1 MEPYRCL
8 KEERYYID
16 RYDLATI
23 KECISYY
30 NGFIDKFRKSR
41 NNEEFK
47 KYTDKQFAD
56 EVNRTISLAVNV
68 LKGARYQY
76 KAETI
81 KEWVE
86 RDRLTQ
92 EKYNNA
98 APPQSIL
105 CKVCGSP
112 TKVTSKDI
120 MDPFNADAK
129 VLFMF
134 ECVNC
139 GKRQA
144 IYEDGTELVN
154 EPPKCPKCD
163 YSLKID
169 MKHNS
174 KRDTLTTISSCPN
187 CKYTDKVVDDF
198 KKSQKD
204 HQLEEKKDRELLDK
218 YRGEYVYSEKDG
230 QSYMRT
236 VEQIKILTDGWK
248 EQEKKEKDPAYQAAM
263 KLKKLSVVGLEKI
276 LAETMKK
283 EGYIKLTLEKPEI
296 DKHVV
301 VHFTVQDSNTKRNE
315 NDSIHN
321 LQKLIKKALEGANWR
336 LMTDGVIY
344 RLGFL
349 SGRLKGYEREEDLIG
364 ITKNREK
371 L

>member
-1 MEPYRCL
+1 
-8 KEERYYID
+8 
-16 RYDLATI
+16 
-23 KECISYY
+23 
-30 NGFIDKFRKSR
+30 
-41 NNEEFK
+41 
-47 KYTDKQFAD
+47 
-56 EVNRTISLAVNV
+56 
-68 LKGARYQY
+68 
-76 KAETI
+76 
-81 KEWVE
+81 
-86 RDRLTQ
+86 
-92 EKYNNA
+92 
-98 APPQSIL
+98 
-105 CKVCGSP
+105 
-112 TKVTSKDI
+112 
-120 MDPFNADAK
+120 
-129 VLFMF
+129 
-134 ECVNC
+134 
-139 GKRQA
+139 
-144 IYEDGTELVN
+144 
-154 EPPKCPKCD
+154 
-163 YSLKID
+163 
-169 MKHNS
+169 
-174 KRDTLTTISSCPN
+174 
-187 CKYTDKVVDDF
+187 
-198 KKSQKD
+198 
-204 HQLEEKKDRELLDK
+204 LLDK